1 MKVRV
6 AGDAQEIA
14 EASAAIFTGRI
25 EALKILEEMGIK
37 VEENIDELE
46 KFANIMKSKPPAP
59 HETKI
64 FEKED
69 GIFPLFHCNQEIPC
83 NPCTSVCP
91 QGQIETLD
99 NLITQLPYFKGE
111 EDCIGC
117 GKCVAVCP
125 GLAITL
131 VDYRK
136 DKFYPSV
143 TFPLELTTEKI
154 SVGQKVIVVSD
165 DRELGEFEVKRSRFL
180 KEFPKTQLITVKIP
194 AELAKIAV
202 AIKLQKNVYDQPL
215 EIYQKSYTD
224 DDVIVCRCERVS
236 VGEIRKWIRYGIK
249 DFNELKAL
257 TKVGMG
263 ACGGKTCIPLI
274 DRIFREEGILPK
286 EVIPGTNRPLFI
298 EVPMSAFAR
307 AKVKKG
313 GK

>member
-1 MKVRV
+1 
-6 AGDAQEIA
+6 
-14 EASAAIFTGRI
+14 
-25 EALKILEEMGIK
+25 
-37 VEENIDELE
+37 
-46 KFANIMKSKPPAP
+46 
-59 HETKI
+59 
-64 FEKED
+64 
-69 GIFPLFHCNQEIPC
+69 QEIPC

-91 QGQIETLD
+91 QEQIETVD

-117 GKCVAVCP
+117 GQCVAVCP
-125 GLAITL
+125 GLAVTL

-136 DKFYPSV
+136 DKDYPSV
-143 TFPLELTTEKI
+143 TFPVELTSEKI

-165 DRELGEFEVKRSRFL
+165 DRELGEFEVNRSRFL
-180 KEFPKTQLITVKIP
+180 KEFPKTLLITVKIP
-194 AELAKIAV
+194 ARLAKNAV
-202 AIKLQKNVYDQPL
+202 AIKLQKTTYDEP
-215 EIYQKSYTD
+215 IDKYQKTYTD

-263 ACGGKTCIPLI
+263 ACGGKTCTPLI
-274 DRIFREEGILPK
+274 NRIFREEGVLPE
-286 EVIPGTNRPLFI
+286 EVIPGSNRPLFI
-298 EVPMSAFAR
+298 EVLMSAFAR